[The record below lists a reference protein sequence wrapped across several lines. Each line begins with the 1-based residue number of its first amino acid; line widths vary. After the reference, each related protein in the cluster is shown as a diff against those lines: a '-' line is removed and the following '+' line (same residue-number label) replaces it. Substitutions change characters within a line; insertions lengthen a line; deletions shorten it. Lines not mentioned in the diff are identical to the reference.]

1 MSAEREKKVAT
12 NPTELSHTVQS
23 AAEGYEGGNRH
34 DNNNVI
40 SSPISKKSR
49 SVADVRKQ
57 CLSKGMVRG
66 SDIPGVN
73 TRVRP
78 IPIYRYRY
86 VGIG

>member
-40 SSPISKKSR
+40 YKSR
-49 SVADVRKQ
+49 SGADVRKNSYQ
-57 CLSKGMVRG
+57 KG
-66 SDIPGVN
+66 
-73 TRVRP
+73 
-78 IPIYRYRY
+78 
-86 VGIG
+86 